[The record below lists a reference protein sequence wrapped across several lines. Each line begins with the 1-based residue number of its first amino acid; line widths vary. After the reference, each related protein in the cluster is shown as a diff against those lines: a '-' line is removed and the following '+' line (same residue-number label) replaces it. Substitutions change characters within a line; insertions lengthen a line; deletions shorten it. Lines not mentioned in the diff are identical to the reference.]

1 MNGHQLQGP
10 GAVIQDVQ
18 LGERRGRGREGGREE
33 RTRWWSSNLQLT
45 TYLSCTEQ
53 SVNMIGET
61 RVVTS
66 TPLSVRERVM
76 DTVMEEKIVRILAG
90 MAHLNVSPFRIA
102 AVVCD
107 IATWE

>member
-1 MNGHQLQGP
+1 
-10 GAVIQDVQ
+10 
-18 LGERRGRGREGGREE
+18 
-33 RTRWWSSNLQLT
+33 
-45 TYLSCTEQ
+45 
-53 SVNMIGET
+53 MIGET